1 MQSMSRAGLSS
12 AHRRRHRRTLPPR
25 DDVGW
30 RPPEQTSQHGPLVPS
45 VMQLLSLCF
54 VISSCTLPLAACAD
68 VPEVVPNLCR
78 LMDQPMYCRCDA
90 EDITDDATDV
100 SCYVT
105 RPLTP
110 DHVVFKSFQKH
121 PSVVALSFNAFDLK
135 HKLTFVPS
143 EALRHCSQLERLKF
157 TQSDLGV
164 LKARSF
170 YNISRLAW
178 LTLDS
183 NAITDLENESIAQLP
198 RLKRLELGD
207 NKLTR
212 VPAGA
217 LQALPAL
224 TQLFLERNEITS
236 IEDLAFAELS
246 NVKEIDLSDNAV
258 ESLTDRTFKGL
269 SGVTRL
275 DLFRNKVQRLE
286 ARVFS
291 GMPMLLEL
299 DLKYN
304 GVTEVDPL
312 AFDGLPQLSIL
323 YLSHNRLR
331 ILPAQMFMGAPNL
344 ITVDLSQNQLLTLT
358 WRTVQDLRKIDSE
371 SFDMSLTGNK
381 FGCDC
386 RLAWILHLE
395 KATRNEKFRR
405 ELRHV
410 KCSFEQTPAPGNLS
424 SGTKVA
430 RLTLKDL
437 GCPEDYEPPELPSV
451 REKKTAL
458 SGFAGKTANAA
469 KEKSAAGDHDGSNKI
484 VERPPPSQGS
494 PGEGHDRGAVG
505 GDGDG
510 MHNEIELALSQ
521 QKAAPSEAVLR
532 RNRERNSA
540 AAAPQSRSDKTVLM
554 CLFLSVS
561 LTLVGRA
568 R

>member
-1 MQSMSRAGLSS
+1 MSFVLLS
-12 AHRRRHRRTLPPR
+12 
-25 DDVGW
+25 
-30 RPPEQTSQHGPLVPS
+30 
-45 VMQLLSLCF
+45 SLCF
-54 VISSCTLPLAACAD
+54 IISSCIIPFVASVN

-90 EDITDDATDV
+90 EDFTEDATDV

-110 DHVVFKSFQKH
+110 DHIVFKSFQNH

-164 LKARSF
+164 LKSRSF
-170 YNISRLAW
+170 YNITRLGW

-217 LQALPAL
+217 LQSLPAL
-224 TQLFLERNEITS
+224 TQLFLERNEITK

-246 NVKEIDLSDNAV
+246 NLKEIDLSDNAI
-258 ESLTDRTFKGL
+258 ENLTDRTFKGL
-269 SGVTRL
+269 SGVSRL
-275 DLFRNKVQRLE
+275 DMFRNKVQRLE

-291 GMPMLLEL
+291 GMPKLLEL

-323 YLSHNRLR
+323 YLAHNRLR

-437 GCPEDYEPPELPSV
+437 GCPEDYEPPELPSA

-458 SGFAGKTANAA
+458 SGFGAGKGANAER
-469 KEKSAAGDHDGSNKI
+469 EKGAAGDHDGSNKI

-494 PGEGHDRGAVG
+494 PGEGHDRGPGG

-510 MHNEIELALSQ
+510 MHNEVEVALSQ

-532 RNRERNSA
+532 RNRDRNSA
-540 AAAPQSRSDKTVLM
+540 AAASRSHVDKTLL
-554 CLFLSVS
+554 CLFFSVA
-561 LTLVGRA
+561 LTLVQRM

>member
-1 MQSMSRAGLSS
+1 MSPSS
-12 AHRRRHRRTLPPR
+12 FCLF
-25 DDVGW
+25 
-30 RPPEQTSQHGPLVPS
+30 S
-45 VMQLLSLCF
+45 VYL
-54 VISSCTLPLAACAD
+54 IASSCNLLFVVCAESQD
-68 VPEVVPNLCR
+68 LVPNLCR
-78 LMDQPMYCRCDA
+78 LIDQPLYCRCDS
-90 EDITDDATDV
+90 EDIPDDATEV

-105 RPLTP
+105 RPLTAQ
-110 DHVVFKSFQKH
+110 HAVFKSFQKDL
-121 PSVVALSFNAFDLK
+121 SLVSLSFNAFNLDN
-135 HKLTFVPS
+135 KLTFVPS
-143 EALRHCSQLERLKF
+143 EALRRCSHLERLKF
-157 TQSDLGV
+157 TQSELGV

-170 YNISRLAW
+170 YNLSTLAW
-178 LTLDS
+178 LSLDS
-183 NAITDLENESIAQLP
+183 NAITDLENESIAQMP

-207 NKLTR
+207 NKLKR
-212 VPAGA
+212 IPAGA
-217 LQALPAL
+217 MRGLPAL
-224 TQLFLERNEITS
+224 TQLFLERNEIKT
-236 IEDLAFAELS
+236 IEDLAFEELTG
-246 NVKEIDLSDNAV
+246 VKEVDLSDNAI
-258 ESLTDRTFKGL
+258 ENLTDRTFKGL
-269 SGVTRL
+269 SSAIRL

-291 GMPMLLEL
+291 GMPKLVEL

-312 AFDGLPQLSIL
+312 AFHGLPQLSIL

-430 RLTLKDL
+430 RLSLKDL
-437 GCPEDYEPPELPSV
+437 GCPEDYAPPELPSSLHD
-451 REKKTAL
+451 KKAPL
-458 SGFAGKTANAA
+458 SAFAGKSGKQGSGDDSGGNKIDERPPQSPTDDVHPGGQ
-469 KEKSAAGDHDGSNKI
+469 AAGDGKDVDNE
-484 VERPPPSQGS
+484 VE
-494 PGEGHDRGAVG
+494 V
-505 GDGDG
+505 
-510 MHNEIELALSQ
+510 ALSQ

-532 RNRERNSA
+532 RNRGRNSA
-540 AAAPQSRSDKTVLM
+540 APWVRSDMTVSWLLV
-554 CLFLSVS
+554 CV
-561 LTLVGRA
+561 TLVLVKGSR
-568 R
+568 